1 MGQRLRAVQ
10 FQRQFDGRHEAL
22 HAQIQTLEDASAETR
37 SNRLLP
43 CVLKTCLDVGNYLNA
58 GHRAGAAAG
67 FQIESLLKLK
77 AVRSSKHPGRTLLHF
92 VARQVLSRVVQMS
105 TPAHAPV
112 ECMHTVG
119 LRSVCSGHATE
130 LLPI

>member
-1 MGQRLRAVQ
+1 MQVGQRLRAVQ

-22 HAQIQTLEDASAETR
+22 HAQIQTLEDACAETR

-92 VARQVLSRVVQMS
+92 VARQVLFWLAS
-105 TPAHAPV
+105 TKK
-112 ECMHTVG
+112 TVT
-119 LRSVCSGHATE
+119 LIT
-130 LLPI
+130 

>member
-1 MGQRLRAVQ
+1 MREQGMCAQVGQRLRAVQ

-22 HAQIQTLEDASAETR
+22 HAQIQTLEDACAETR
-37 SNRLLP
+37 SNQLLP

-92 VARQVLSRVVQMS
+92 VARQVLLRPASS
-105 TPAHAPV
+105 TSTRDCKV
-112 ECMHTVG
+112 ST
-119 LRSVCSGHATE
+119 LT
-130 LLPI
+130 

>member
-1 MGQRLRAVQ
+1 MTVSPLRVQVGQRLRAVQ
-10 FQRQFDGRHEAL
+10 FQRQFDSRHSGL
-22 HAQIQTLEDASAETR
+22 HADIQTLEAACAETR
-37 SNRLLP
+37 SNALLP

-92 VARQVLSRVVQMS
+92 VARQV
-105 TPAHAPV
+105 PA
-112 ECMHTVG
+112 
-119 LRSVCSGHATE
+119 
-130 LLPI
+130 LPPPCASHG

>member
-1 MGQRLRAVQ
+1 MRESLLCCMQVGQRLRAVQ

-22 HAQIQTLEDASAETR
+22 HTDVQAVGDACAETR
-37 SNRLLP
+37 SNKLLP
-43 CVLKTCLDVGNYLNA
+43 CVLKICLDVGNYLNA

-92 VARQVLSRVVQMS
+92 VARQVL
-105 TPAHAPV
+105 P
-112 ECMHTVG
+112 
-119 LRSVCSGHATE
+119 
-130 LLPI
+130 

>member
-1 MGQRLRAVQ
+1 MLNGFLCCVQVGQRLRAVQ

-22 HAQIQTLEDASAETR
+22 HTDVQAVGDACSETR
-37 SNRLLP
+37 SNKLLP
-43 CVLKTCLDVGNYLNA
+43 CVLKICLDVGNYMNA

-92 VARQVLSRVVQMS
+92 VARQVLV
-105 TPAHAPV
+105 
-112 ECMHTVG
+112 
-119 LRSVCSGHATE
+119 
-130 LLPI
+130 

>member
-1 MGQRLRAVQ
+1 MQ
-10 FQRQFDGRHEAL
+10 FQRQFDSRHSGL
-22 HAQIQTLEDASAETR
+22 HADIQTLEAACAETR
-37 SNRLLP
+37 SNALLP

-92 VARQVLSRVVQMS
+92 VARQVPALAFFLCLAWTEHQRRV
-105 TPAHAPV
+105 TGFAPQDAQSDGGV
-112 ECMHTVG
+112 
-119 LRSVCSGHATE
+119 AQQPPDYI
-130 LLPI
+130 LLH